1 MKIFLWYAGVLAACY
16 VASLAYV
23 LIFRRSGQGANDAST
38 TNAVLDLL
46 VFVGLSVLAALIIG
60 GGAAIVLWRRFVL
73 QDASVPQ
80 LLWIL
85 SALILLSMVK
95 PAVSGVGPA
104 IRHVRAMLSS
114 DAQDNPAPTA
124 NRLSDSKENRP

>member
-1 MKIFLWYAGVLAACY
+1 